1 MLELTVRIAFS
12 LLVVLGIMWGVA
24 RVMRRPLASR
34 SAGSPLA
41 VISRQQ
47 LSRGASV
54 AVVRVGEQALVVGVT
69 EQRITLLTEAPLS
82 TVEAPKAVEHREPV
96 SLDELTLAGNG
107 RAANGRGVHALSGSG
122 LSGSAL
128 SLSTWRQAA
137 AALRTRGIKA

>member
-69 EQRITLLTEAPLS
+69 EQRITLLTEAPLAA
-82 TVEAPKAVEHREPV
+82 VEAKQVEHREPV
-96 SLDELTLAGNG
+96 TLDELALAGNG
-107 RAANGRGVHALSGSG
+107 RAANGRGAHALSGTG

-137 AALRTRGIKA
+137 TALRTRGIKA